1 MVALSRGSPMTINTQ
16 DPQVQVRDASRPDD
30 SSSLLPSHI
39 RRPVY
44 VAVGL
49 ALTFAA
55 YLIVVRGPALIFDLA
70 HSAYAMFCL

>member
-1 MVALSRGSPMTINTQ
+1 MGVNTQ
-16 DPQVQVRDASRPDD
+16 DPELQISGASRSDD
-30 SSSLLPSHI
+30 SALLPSHI

-49 ALTFAA
+49 ALIFAA
-55 YLIVVRGPALIFDLA
+55 YLIIVRGPALLFDLA